1 MNVRGLNHFKVK
13 TNVNLLNIESS
24 PASACGACHEGTA
37 EPFPFTM
44 AFQPIVDTSAETVF
58 AYEAL
63 VRGPRG
69 ESAFSVLQN
78 VTDANRYAFDQGC
91 RVKAIHLAAKLGVPA
106 AGARLSVNFMPGAVY
121 SPQACIQQTLRAAR
135 QSDFP
140 LDSLIFE
147 ITEDEKVRDPGH
159 LQRIIAEYKKH
170 GFAIA
175 LDDFGAGFSGLN
187 LLSELAVDIVKLDA
201 RLVRNIH
208 LQPRS
213 EAIVESLAGLCRSLN
228 TQLIG
233 ECVETLEEY
242 EVLRRCGITLMQ
254 GYLFAKPAFEALPA
268 IHWPKDLSNVAPAAL
283 HHLDLV
289 AV

>member
-1 MNVRGLNHFKVK
+1 M
-13 TNVNLLNIESS
+13 NLLNNQAS
-24 PASACGACHEGTA
+24 PASTCGACQDGTA

-44 AFQPIVDTSAETVF
+44 AFQPIVDTSSQTVF

-63 VRGPRG
+63 VRGPQG
-69 ESAFSVLQN
+69 ESAFSILQQ
-78 VTDANRYAFDQGC
+78 VTEDNRYAFDQGC
-91 RVKAIHLAAKLGVPA
+91 RVKAIHLAAKLGVPSG
-106 AGARLSVNFMPGAVY
+106 GARLSLNFMPGAVY
-121 SPQACIQQTLRAAR
+121 SPQACIQQTLRAA
-135 QSDFP
+135 QQTDFP
-140 LDSLIFE
+140 LDLLIFE

-170 GFAIA
+170 GFAMA

-187 LLSELAVDIVKLDA
+187 LLAELDVDIVKLDA
-201 RLVRNIH
+201 KLVRNIH

-213 EAIVESLAGLCRSLN
+213 EAIVNSLVDLCRTLN

-254 GYLFAKPAFEALPA
+254 GYLFAKPAFESLPD
-268 IHWPKDLSNVAPAAL
+268 IHWPNQQNDVPPARL
-283 HHLDLV
+283 QHPRLI